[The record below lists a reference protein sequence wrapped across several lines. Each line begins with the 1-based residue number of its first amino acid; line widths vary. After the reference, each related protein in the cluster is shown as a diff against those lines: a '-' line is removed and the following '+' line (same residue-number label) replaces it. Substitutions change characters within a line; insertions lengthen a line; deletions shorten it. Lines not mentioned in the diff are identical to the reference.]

1 MAVVEVVTAE
11 QSQQELIDRARGALS
26 GSAWVVGECASLF
39 CEKKGCTLQAFADSI
54 DTPMQT
60 VAFYRQV
67 WERFGSPRG
76 DSPKEVADTHI
87 RNEWPHLSFSHFK
100 AAITWD
106 DARKWLVSAAKHHWG
121 VARMV
126 EERERSIVPEDQ
138 PTDSIAETAASPT
151 VKQVATTSNT
161 ETPSAVE
168 NSSDPDPPPAA
179 PTTSKR
185 TAEKKPQLEPAVAT
199 PVDHAELLTNRFRA
213 VVDAMAS
220 FIEVAAAGELETA
233 REMLAAQ
240 FPGLFEVS
248 RPKPA
253 RFKPPTVD
261 EVEAFCNSKGIKHF
275 DANRFCNHYGMKGWV
290 VGRSPMKDWKR
301 AVLGALEWCTSSKK
315 KPPGAVAVPAGK
327 YDFIDEACR

>member
-26 GSAWVVGECASLF
+26 GSAWVVGECASKF
-39 CEKKGCTLQAFADSI
+39 CEQGGTIEQFADGLECSKA
-54 DTPMQT
+54 T
-60 VAFYRQV
+60 VGHQKRV
-67 WERFGSPRG
+67 WERFASNKLDAENVRG
-76 DSPKEVADTHI
+76 AADSHLYNMLGAKLSWTHFHVAA
-87 RNEWPHLSFSHFK
+87 P
-100 AAITWD
+100 WD
-106 DARKWLVSAAKHHWG
+106 DARKWLSNAGEYGWG

-126 EERERSIVPEDQ
+126 EERERSTAPADQ
-138 PTDSIAETAASPT
+138 VDGAIEKPAENHVRTAETPT
-151 VKQVATTSNT
+151 KQADDQVDCTDRA
-161 ETPSAVE
+161 
-168 NSSDPDPPPAA
+168 PAP

-185 TAEKKPQLEPAVAT
+185 TAERKEQFEPAPEVAA

-220 FIEVAAAGELETA
+220 FLEVAAGGELETA

-240 FPGLFEVS
+240 FPGLFEVR

-290 VGRSPMKDWKR
+290 VGKSPMKDWKR
-301 AVLGALEWCTSSKK
+301 AVLNSLEWCTSSKK